1 MPTNL
6 IYISGDIANSFR
18 NPSGLASVLNLSF
31 VILISII
38 NNFISSEN
46 NQESFTRT
54 RDVRFHAL
62 TRPDKM
68 ADQSAVEEA
77 DHVEILEGKA
87 KIWFSK
93 ANSVFYNPV
102 QIFNRDLRY

>member
-46 NQESFTRT
+46 NQESEFTRT

-68 ADQSAVEEA
+68 ADQSAVE
-77 DHVEILEGKA
+77 DEILEGKA